1 MNTLESLVK
10 QYKENQNMI
19 DFLKHDNETLKNEII
34 GLMNNNDT
42 LYIGIYKVTNK
53 LVSSHR
59 FDNKAFK
66 SDHND
71 LYNDY
76 IVTSKVNRF
85 IVK

>member
-1 MNTLESLVK
+1 MDKLENLVK

-42 LYIGIYKVTNK
+42 IYIGIYKVTNK
-53 LVSSHR
+53 LVNSSR
-59 FDNKAFK
+59 FDTKTFK
-66 SDHND
+66 LDHND
-71 LYNDY
+71 LYNEY
-76 IVTSKVNRF
+76 IVSSKINRF